1 MTAPLIVTCRAQ
13 TRAGAPCRSR
23 DGLSA
28 EGLCALHDPARAASV
43 ASKRRAGSRN
53 SSKAYLKSDELP
65 PPPETIEGC
74 KTWLSWLLEQVVTGA
89 LDANAAR
96 EATKMVEAKRRALR
110 DDGNAEKR
118 MKALEA
124 ALARQ
129 AKT

>member
-1 MTAPLIVTCRAQ
+1 LIVTCAAT

-28 EGLCALHDPARAASV
+28 DGLCALHDPARAAAV
-43 ASKRRAGSRN
+43 ASKRERGARRGKEKS
-53 SSKAYLKSDELP
+53 YLKAAELP
-65 PPPETIEGC
+65 PPPETIDGC

-110 DDGNAEKR
+110 DDANAEKR

-129 AKT
+129 TKT